1 MTLAAIRMAPRPPE
15 YDPAADARA
24 RIAAAKVDLSAV
36 RLMTNQMLVIGH
48 KLPTKTAGG
57 ILLADQTKE
66 EDRWQGKVGLVL
78 AMGPTC
84 FVDDDIN
91 KFGGSRAAVGDWV
104 VTRSVDGHEIKL
116 GNRSEGVICKI
127 IRDTH
132 VEMVV
137 KDPDQVF

>member
-1 MTLAAIRMAPRPPE
+1 MSVSPIRKTAPDPAKDEAYARLAAFKI
-15 YDPAADARA
+15 
-24 RIAAAKVDLSAV
+24 DLGSYT
-36 RLMTNQMLVIGH
+36 LMTNQMLIIGH
-48 KLPTKTAGG
+48 KLPAKTTGG
-57 ILLADQTKE
+57 LWLPDQTQA

-84 FVDDDIN
+84 FADDDIN
-91 KFGGSRAAVGDWV
+91 KFGGSHAAVGDWV
-104 VTRSVDGHEIKL
+104 VTRAVDGHEIKL

>member
-1 MTLAAIRMAPRPPE
+1 MSVSPIRLTPRPTGYDAAKEAHARLVEAKIDLAA
-15 YDPAADARA
+15 Y
-24 RIAAAKVDLSAV
+24 S
-36 RLMTNQMLVIGH
+36 LMTNQMLIIQH
-48 KLPTKTAGG
+48 QLPAKTTGG
-57 ILLADQTKE
+57 LWLPDQTKA

-84 FVDDDIN
+84 FVDDEIN
-91 KFGGSRAAVGDWV
+91 KFGGSRAEVGDWV

>member
-1 MTLAAIRMAPRPPE
+1 MSVSAIRMAPRPTG

-24 RIAAAKVDLSAV
+24 RVAAAKVNLADV
-36 RLMTNQMLVIGH
+36 TLMTNQMLIIGH
-48 KLPTKTAGG
+48 KLPERTAGG
-57 ILLADQTKE
+57 IILSDKTKD

-84 FVDDDIN
+84 FKDDGIN
-91 KFGGSRAAVGDWV
+91 QFGGSRAEVGDWV
-104 VTRSVDGHEIKL
+104 VTRAMDGHEIKL